1 MEQVVGQ
8 HLQIPMVVE
17 TQIFIFKMVFHMYHL
32 VVPHLEEQPE
42 YHLIWVTIAW
52 TFDLTSTGGRTV
64 FYIEG
69 LEIGRQNINAAKAVG
84 CLLRN
89 DLWLFNEMYESSG
102 TSGGTTG
109 DRYTGDFYAKNIQIW
124 KKTISRGELI
134 KWGFANYA
142 HYHRDSS
149 GAENKTI
156 NTSIEN
162 HEKRI
167 VQLENQVAELININ
181 KELMEMIKK

>member
-1 MEQVVGQ
+1 MLPKQLVVYLEMIYGY
-8 HLQIPMVVE
+8 LMKCMKVVE
-17 TQIFIFKMVFHMYHL
+17 HPVELL
-32 VVPHLEEQPE
+32 VIDIQ
-42 YHLIWVTIAW
+42 VTF
-52 TFDLTSTGGRTV
+52 TLKTYRFG
-64 FYIEG
+64 
-69 LEIGRQNINAAKAVG
+69 
-84 CLLRN
+84 
-89 DLWLFNEMYESSG
+89 
-102 TSGGTTG
+102 
-109 DRYTGDFYAKNIQIW
+109 
-124 KKTISRGELI
+124 KTISRGELI